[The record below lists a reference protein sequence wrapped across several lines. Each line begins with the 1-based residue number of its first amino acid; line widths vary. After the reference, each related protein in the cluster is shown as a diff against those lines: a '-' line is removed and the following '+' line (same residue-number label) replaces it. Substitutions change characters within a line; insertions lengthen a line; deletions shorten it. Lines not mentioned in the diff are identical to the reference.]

1 MYRGKDVLLPSVKQM
16 DQLDGWRNVKKWRAN
31 NARLGIDKRA
41 LRDVT
46 IVSEPQHQQQ
56 ATTEGEEKGEVVQEE
71 MVLYPFEEFKA
82 LASLLIPV
90 DYQKE
95 CEV

>member
-1 MYRGKDVLLPSVKQM
+1 MLLPSVKQM

-41 LRDVT
+41 LREVT
-46 IVSEPQHQQQ
+46 IVAEPQHQQQ
-56 ATTEGEEKGEVVQEE
+56 STVEGEKGEVVQEE
-71 MVLYPFEEFKA
+71 MVLYPYEEFEA

>member
-1 MYRGKDVLLPSVKQM
+1 MLLPSVKQM

-41 LRDVT
+41 LREVT
-46 IVSEPQHQQQ
+46 IVAEPQHQQQ
-56 ATTEGEEKGEVVQEE
+56 STVEGEKGEVVQEE
-71 MVLYPFEEFKA
+71 MVLYPYEEFKA